1 MNMRPQS
8 EETKERSRMTRPMS
22 ISADFLWGGAE
33 AMDLGPAAVTGM
45 TLDEDFRLHVVMSG
59 AEGAVRFFLL
69 PEYADMLE
77 SLLSQRFLLSGFP
90 KDEEERNA
98 LVVPFSEPQ
107 DLGQVNQFGCGR
119 MDHHFYVRSYEKP
132 IAAAGRMRAGDLQS
146 FWRELR
152 LVLDA
157 VPTEKRKPPVRS
169 IYTKRDRDVALR
181 SVLDPSK
188 KPPMVLPDTRF
199 DHLFEDAPPVTTN
212 LLSEPED
219 K

>member
-1 MNMRPQS
+1 
-8 EETKERSRMTRPMS
+8 MS

-33 AMDLGPAAVTGM
+33 AIDLGPAAVTGM
-45 TLDEDFRLHVVMSG
+45 TVDDDYRLHVVMSG
-59 AEGAVRFFLL
+59 TEGAVRFFLL

-90 KDEEERNA
+90 KEGADERNV
-98 LVVPFSEPQ
+98 LLTPFSEPR
-107 DLGQVNQFGCGR
+107 DLGQVNQFGCGK
-119 MDHHFYVRSYEKP
+119 MDHDFFVRAYEVP
-132 IAAAGRMRAGDLQS
+132 LAAAGRMLAGDLQA

-181 SVLDPSK
+181 AVLDPSK
-188 KPPMVLPDTRF
+188 KPPMVPPDTRF
-199 DHLFEDAPPVTTN
+199 DHLFEAPPVTTN
-212 LLSEPED
+212 LLPEPED